1 MGPRPVTRLAQQQ
14 PDLLNGDHQL
24 RELLHLA
31 AALEA
36 KGDMHRLCA
45 NGNKSWISARS
56 SWDQSNSTER
66 EKSYV
71 QRGKLQ
77 LDDAYQYGEQNG
89 DKPGLGSENKVS
101 IVAAVSLDEAG
112 HRIHL
117 KVAKVETYSFAAIAY
132 CAQDAL
138 AHCTARHKRLLRGA
152 ELGT

>member
-45 NGNKSWISARS
+45 NGNKSWISASS
-56 SWDQSNSTER
+56 SWGQSTSTER
-66 EKSYV
+66 EKTYV

-77 LDDAYQYGEQNG
+77 LDDADLSREQNN
-89 DKPGLGSENKVS
+89 DMPSRRAENKVS
-101 IVAAVSLDEAG
+101 IVAAASLDEAV
-112 HRIHL
+112 HPIHV
-117 KVAKVETYSFAAIAY
+117 KVAKVETLSFAAIAY
-132 CAQDAL
+132 WAQDAL
-138 AHCTARHKRLLRGA
+138 AHCTARPERFLKGA